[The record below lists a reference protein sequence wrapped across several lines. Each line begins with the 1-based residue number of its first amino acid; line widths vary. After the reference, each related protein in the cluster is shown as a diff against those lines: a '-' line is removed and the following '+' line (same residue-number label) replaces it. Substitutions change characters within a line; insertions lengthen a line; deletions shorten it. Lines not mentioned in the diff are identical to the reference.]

1 MVKMLI
7 ELSDDEDKI
16 VEVYKVVKGMNSKQ
30 DAIKEMIR
38 YFAVEIRPKNVK
50 EKDYY
55 QV

>member
-16 VEVYKVVKGMNSKQ
+16 VEVYKVVKNMNSKQ

-38 YFAVEIRPKNVK
+38 YFAVEIRPKNLGEK
-50 EKDYY
+50 EYFK
-55 QV
+55 

>member
-16 VEVYKVVKGMNSKQ
+16 VEVYKVVKSMNSKQ

-38 YFAVEIRPKNVK
+38 YFAVDIRPKNLVEK
-50 EKDYY
+50 EYFK
-55 QV
+55 